1 MPEIW
6 LNYGATDVVLDIK
19 AENLEEKIDT
29 DGKALTDSEI
39 KSKLEVLYI
48 SKPTEFVVLNTSES
62 VRKTLSIILERYD
75 EKSIPKPS
83 ILADKEIINSIKNY
97 APEYDSISEF
107 SNIEDSNSKLVF
119 IGEMEFDGLFGY
131 ETIATRLLKK
141 FGDELMLSAYEKRK
155 SDLPSSGQDTESFQI
170 ANNFT
175 DKFDI
180 LGIEITANSKGMN
193 DLSVGHPSSTSSI
206 SKSFGTN
213 ATKDVGKHKSMI
225 ISTGKES
232 SNNTLSKSLTSLW
245 NCSDAIKND
254 GLGILV
260 EECKL
265 GVGTDGIQS
274 VIDGR
279 IDLDHL
285 KKPSQYINGMEN
297 LLYINEMKKK
307 FQVGLLSILPTH
319 YSKKLNMISF
329 NGIKQVM
336 DYVLKNQGQ
345 KQKVEVISDGARTL
359 LRQNT

>member
-6 LNYGATDVVLDIK
+6 LNYGSTDVVLDIK
-19 AENLEEKIDT
+19 AENLEQEIDV
-29 DGKALTDSEI
+29 DGKTLSDSEI
-39 KSKLEVLYI
+39 KSKLESLDI
-48 SKPTEFVVLNTSES
+48 SKPIEFVVLNASES
-62 VRKTLSIILERYD
+62 VRKTLSIILEKYE
-75 EKSIPKPS
+75 EKSIPRPS
-83 ILADKEIINSIKNY
+83 ILADREIMDTIKNY
-97 APEYDSISEF
+97 IPEHDSISEF
-107 SNIEDSNSKLVF
+107 SNIEDPNSKLAF

-131 ETIATRLLKK
+131 QTIATRLLKK

-155 SDLPSSGQDTESFQI
+155 GDLPSSGQDVESFQI
-170 ANNFT
+170 ANSFT

-180 LGIEITANSKGMN
+180 LGIEITANSKGMH
-193 DLSVGHPSSTSSI
+193 DLSIGHPSSTSSI

-213 ATKDVGKHKSMI
+213 ATKDVGKHKIMI

-232 SNNTLSKSLTSLW
+232 SNTTLGKSLTSLW

-260 EECKL
+260 AECKL
-265 GVGTDGIQS
+265 GVGADGIQS

-279 IDLDHL
+279 TEIDHL
-285 KKPSQYINGMEN
+285 KKPSQYIDGMEN

-319 YSKKLNMISF
+319 YSKKLNMIPF
-329 NGIKQVM
+329 DGIKQVM

>member
-6 LNYGATDVVLDIK
+6 LNYGSTDVVLDIK

-29 DGKALTDSEI
+29 DGKTLSDSEI
-39 KSKLEVLYI
+39 RSKLESLDI
-48 SKPTEFVVLNTSES
+48 SKPTEFVILNASES
-62 VRKTLSIILERYD
+62 VRKTLSIILERYE

-83 ILADKEIINSIKNY
+83 ILADKETIDAIKNY
-97 APEYDSISEF
+97 IPEYNSISEF
-107 SNIEDSNSKLVF
+107 SKMEDSNSKLVF
-119 IGEMEFDGLFGY
+119 ISEMEFDGLFGY
-131 ETIATRLLKK
+131 ETIGTRLLKK

-155 SDLPSSGQDTESFQI
+155 SDLPSPGQNTESFQI
-170 ANNFT
+170 ANKFSE
-175 DKFDI
+175 KFDI
-180 LGIEITANSKGMN
+180 LGIEIIANSKGMY

-206 SKSFGTN
+206 SKSFGAS
-213 ATKDVGKHKSMI
+213 ATKDIGKHKTMI

-232 SNNTLSKSLTSLW
+232 SNNTLGKSLSSLW

-254 GLGILV
+254 GLAILIAECRFGI
-260 EECKL
+260 
-265 GVGTDGIQS
+265 GSDGIRS

-279 IDLDHL
+279 DDIEHL
-285 KKPSQYINGMEN
+285 KKPSQYIDGMEN
-297 LLYINEMKKK
+297 LLYINEMQER
-307 FQVGLLSILPTH
+307 FQFGLLSILPTH

-345 KQKVEVISDGARTL
+345 NQKVEIIYDGARTL

>member
-6 LNYGATDVVLDIK
+6 LNYGSTDVVLDIK
-19 AENLEEKIDT
+19 AENLEQKIDT
-29 DGKALTDSEI
+29 DGKTLSDSEI
-39 KSKLEVLYI
+39 KSKLESLDI
-48 SKPTEFVVLNTSES
+48 SKPTEFVVLNSSES
-62 VRKTLSIILERYD
+62 VRKTLSTILEKYE

-83 ILADKEIINSIKNY
+83 ILADRKTMNTIKNY
-97 APEYDSISEF
+97 IPEHDSISEF

-119 IGEMEFDGLFGY
+119 IGEIEFDGLFGY

-155 SDLPSSGQDTESFQI
+155 GDLPSPGQDVENFQI

-175 DKFDI
+175 KKFDI
-180 LGIEITANSKGMN
+180 LGIEITANSKGMC
-193 DLSVGHPSSTSSI
+193 DLSVGHPASTSSI
-206 SKSFGTN
+206 SKSFVTN
-213 ATKDVGKHKSMI
+213 AEKDVGKHKTMI

-232 SNNTLSKSLTSLW
+232 SNSTLGKSLSSLW

-260 EECKL
+260 AECKY
-265 GVGTDGIQS
+265 GVGADGIQS

-279 IDLDHL
+279 TDIEHL
-285 KKPSQYINGMEN
+285 KKPSQYIDGIEN
-297 LLYINEMKKK
+297 LLYINEMQKK
-307 FQVGLLSILPTH
+307 FQFGLLSILPTH
-319 YSKKLNMISF
+319 YSKKLNMIPF

-336 DYVLKNQGQ
+336 EYILKNQGQ
-345 KQKVEVISDGARTL
+345 KQKVEVITDGARTI

>member
-6 LNYGATDVVLDIK
+6 LNYGSTDVVLDIK
-19 AENLEEKIDT
+19 AENLEEKIDI
-29 DGKALTDSEI
+29 DGKTLTDSEI
-39 KSKLEVLYI
+39 KSKLESLDI
-48 SKPTEFVVLNTSES
+48 SKPTEFVVLNSSES

-83 ILADKEIINSIKNY
+83 ILADKETMNAIKNY
-97 APEYDSISEF
+97 VPEHDSISEF

-155 SDLPSSGQDTESFQI
+155 SDLPSPGQDVENFQI
-170 ANNFT
+170 ANKFSE
-175 DKFDI
+175 KFDI
-180 LGIEITANSKGMN
+180 LGIEITANSKGTC
-193 DLSVGHPSSTSSI
+193 DLSVGHPSSTSLI
-206 SKSFGTN
+206 SKSFGTD
-213 ATKDVGKHKSMI
+213 ATKDVGRHKTMI

-232 SNNTLSKSLTSLW
+232 SNNTLGKSLSSLW

-260 EECKL
+260 AECKF
-265 GVGTDGIQS
+265 GIGSDGIQS

-279 IDLDHL
+279 IDIEHL
-285 KKPSQYINGMEN
+285 KKPTQYVDGMEN
-297 LLYINEMKKK
+297 FLYINEMKKK
-307 FQVGLLSILPTH
+307 FQLGLLSILPTH
-319 YSKKLNMISF
+319 YSKKLNMIPF

-336 DYVLKNQGQ
+336 DYILKNHGQ

-359 LRQNT
+359 LRQNS

>member
-6 LNYGATDVVLDIK
+6 LNYGSTDVVLDIK
-19 AENLEEKIDT
+19 AENLEEKIDI
-29 DGKALTDSEI
+29 DGKTLTDSEI
-39 KSKLEVLYI
+39 KSKLELLDI
-48 SKPTEFVVLNTSES
+48 SKPTEFVVLNSSES

-83 ILADKEIINSIKNY
+83 ILADKEAMNAIKNY
-97 APEYDSISEF
+97 VPEHDSISEF
-107 SNIEDSNSKLVF
+107 SNIGDSNSKLVF

-155 SDLPSSGQDTESFQI
+155 SDLPSPGQDVESFQI
-170 ANNFT
+170 ANKFSE
-175 DKFDI
+175 KFDI
-180 LGIEITANSKGMN
+180 LGIEITANSKGIH

-206 SKSFGTN
+206 SKSFGMD
-213 ATKDVGKHKSMI
+213 ATKDIGRHRTMI

-232 SNNTLSKSLTSLW
+232 SNNTLGKSLSSLW

-260 EECKL
+260 AECKF
-265 GVGTDGIQS
+265 GIGADGIQS

-279 IDLDHL
+279 IDIEHL
-285 KKPSQYINGMEN
+285 KKPTQYVAGMEN

-307 FQVGLLSILPTH
+307 FQFGLLSILPTH
-319 YSKKLNMISF
+319 YSKKLNMIPF

-359 LRQNT
+359 LRQNS